1 MASAVRV
8 VGLRQLQRAFN
19 QASPELHK
27 DVRLALRTVAEPI
40 AADAQSLALGRIRRM
55 PSSPKWAQMRIGVT
69 QTLVYVAPQQRGI
82 KSRTDRRLRRPN
94 LADLLMGRAMQPALD
109 KNVSRV
115 EVGVG
120 LALDKV
126 VRKWNG

>member
-1 MASAVRV
+1 
-8 VGLRQLQRAFN
+8 
-19 QASPELHK
+19 
-27 DVRLALRTVAEPI
+27 
-40 AADAQSLALGRIRRM
+40 M